1 MEIMKKYEKDTQ
13 WVLAPLA
20 HILDIETEERQYN
33 IRYRYFVVSKLIFD
47 SKLLFS
53 KSRDKTGGDLDFR
66 NYGMEGVEINLGT

>member
-1 MEIMKKYEKDTQ
+1 MR
-13 WVLAPLA
+13 

-47 SKLLFS
+47 SKLLFN